1 MVKWDDLY
9 VVQLAFRDAPA
20 LIRYNEWQV
29 DERRKVLA
37 ELFVAIEELER
48 QEERLDITT
57 SVEQVEAT
65 TNEVGAFSYGGFAQ
79 GVIMKRQNIKQSRAW
94 LEEQIEGAQEELQ
107 LAFQELKKI
116 QIMEERRKEK
126 ERKKLALLEQAELD
140 EIAQNRF
147 TSNSGN

>member
-1 MVKWDDLY
+1 MKTR
-9 VVQLAFRDAPA
+9 AA

-29 DERRKVLA
+29 DEKRKVLA
-37 ELFVAIEELER
+37 ELFAAAEELER
-48 QEERLDITT
+48 QEERLTVTT

-65 TNEVGAFSYGGFAQ
+65 TSEVGAYSYGGFAQ
-79 GVIMKRQNIKQSRAW
+79 GVIERRYKIEQSRAW
-94 LEEQIEGAQEELQ
+94 IEEQIESAQEELQ
-107 LAFQELKKI
+107 LAYQELKKI

-147 TSNSGN
+147 TPRV

>member
-1 MVKWDDLY
+1 MKTR
-9 VVQLAFRDAPA
+9 AA

-29 DERRKVLA
+29 DEKRKVLA
-37 ELFVAIEELER
+37 ELFAAVEELER
-48 QEERLDITT
+48 QEEKLTVKT

-65 TNEVGAFSYGGFAQ
+65 TSEVGAFSYGGFAQ
-79 GVIMKRQNIKQSRAW
+79 GVIVRRQNIEKSRAW
-94 LEEQIEGAQEELQ
+94 LEEQIVTAQEALQ
-107 LAFQELKKI
+107 LAYQELKKI

-147 TSNSGN
+147 TSNRFTADSGN